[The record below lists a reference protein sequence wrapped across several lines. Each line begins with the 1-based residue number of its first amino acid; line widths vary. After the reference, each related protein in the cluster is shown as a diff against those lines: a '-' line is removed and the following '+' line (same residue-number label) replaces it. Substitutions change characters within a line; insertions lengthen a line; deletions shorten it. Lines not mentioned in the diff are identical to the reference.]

1 MLPILPCVKSQLYLL
16 HVVGLSLAL
25 AAWAAASDGQVPG
38 GWHRSYAAAR
48 EAAKAAHKPLLVWFC
63 DPATSEANRQFQS
76 AVCEEEKLAEQIAAK
91 FVAVNVERNAPSE
104 SDEYDG
110 RLIDHAAFAELRGQ
124 PGLAIIDFADES
136 AATYGCVVSI
146 YPFTRGPI
154 SAERLAVLLDLPPGT
169 LTQRTLIFAVRTH
182 ADGPASATGDM
193 HPLLA
198 AEAAAHVRHQASI
211 NLQGHHN
218 WDLRFQAI
226 NARLPA
232 GHVSFE
238 VCAESWPGQSLL
250 DAAEECVASWRQSG
264 GHWGQVSRQAECYGY
279 DMQRGTSGVWYA
291 TGIFGRRR

>member
-1 MLPILPCVKSQLYLL
+1 MKSTLDLL
-16 HVVGLSLAL
+16 HVLCLSLAS
-25 AAWAAASDGQVPG
+25 ASWASASDVQAPH
-38 GWHRSYAAAR
+38 GWHSSYAAAR
-48 EAAKAAHKPLLVWFC
+48 ETAQSAHKPLLVWFC
-63 DPATSEANRQFQS
+63 DSGASEVNSQFQTD
-76 AVCEEEKLAEQIAAK
+76 VLGETTLAQQIATE
-91 FVAVNVERNAPSE
+91 FVAVKVPTDALSE

-124 PGLAIIDFADES
+124 PGLAIVDFADES
-136 AATYGCVVSI
+136 AATYRCVVSI
-146 YPFTRGPI
+146 YPFARGPI
-154 SAERLAVLLDLPPGT
+154 SAERLAMLLDLPPGT

-198 AEAAAHVRHQASI
+198 AEAAAHVRHEARI

-218 WDLRFQAI
+218 WDARFHAI

-250 DAAEECVASWRQSG
+250 DAAEECVASWRQSS
-264 GHWGQVSRQAECYGY
+264 GHWSQVSRQAEYYGY